1 MNVKNLFMGDVEP
14 LLMSSIGKIK
24 ASKKIVKSLQ
34 CRTRFVLAKFP
45 PCFIETK
52 IDAF

>member
-24 ASKKIVKSLQ
+24 ASKKSLNHYSAVSNSF
-34 CRTRFVLAKFP
+34 RFDKIFP
-45 PCFIETK
+45 LFY
-52 IDAF
+52 